1 MSDVSLVGLKMLID
15 NLDEGVLFLDA
26 DRHVVAINKAALSMI
41 EHENEKNILDELCFN
56 LFPGAECANACE
68 ESGQCSLVNISDKK
82 EGNILLTRA
91 DGSMTFLRI
100 WAIKLPTSES
110 LAYYAVVLRD
120 RTREWQ
126 LEKEASSRLH
136 LGKLLGHSQVMQ
148 ELFQIILR
156 VSASDATV
164 LIEGES
170 GVGKELVA
178 QALHENSKRA
188 KGPYVRVHCA
198 ALAENLLESELF
210 GHAKGAF
217 TGADAARAGRFEMA
231 NGGTILLDEIGEI
244 SPTIQVK
251 LLRVLQEREVERIGE
266 NKPRKVDVRII
277 AATNRNLLEM
287 VKAGEF
293 REDLFYRLR
302 VLPIHVPTLR
312 ARASDIPM
320 LASHLVDDISR
331 RYEREGVRISQA
343 AFRVLEAYHW
353 PGNVRELVNAIE
365 YAFVQLDGTVILPRH
380 LPEEIQNAS
389 GGRLPTHEVEHLD
402 APDVA
407 HQGIFKPYYR
417 AEPRKDEEKQ
427 KIMDA
432 LNETG
437 GNRAAAA
444 RKLGMSR
451 TTLWKRMKHYGLDQE
466 KQLA

>member
-26 DRHVVAINKAALSMI
+26 NRHVVAINKAALKMI
-41 EHENEKNILDELCFN
+41 EHNKEKNVLDELCFN
-56 LFPGAECANACE
+56 LFPGAECATSCE
-68 ESGQCSLVNISDKK
+68 ESGKCSLVNIADKK
-82 EGNILLTRA
+82 EGSILLTRK
-91 DGSMTFLRI
+91 DGEMAFLRI

-120 RTREWQ
+120 HTREWQ
-126 LEKEASSRLH
+126 LEKEVSSRLH

-148 ELFQIILR
+148 ELFQVILR
-156 VSASDATV
+156 VSASDASV

-217 TGADAARAGRFEMA
+217 TGADAARAGRFEIA

-277 AATNRNLLEM
+277 AATNRDLSQM

-302 VLPIHVPTLR
+302 VLPMHVPTLR
-312 ARASDIPM
+312 ARVSDLPM
-320 LASHLVDDISR
+320 LANHIVDDISR

-343 AFRVLEAYHW
+343 AFRVLEAYNW
-353 PGNVRELVNAIE
+353 PGNVRELVNAME
-365 YAFVQLDGTVILPRH
+365 FAFVQLDGTVILPRH
-380 LPEEIQNAS
+380 LPHDIMGAS
-389 GGRLPTHEVEHLD
+389 DARFSPPETEH
-402 APDVA
+402 ASPPDV
-407 HQGIFKPYYR
+407 GYTGGFKPYYR
-417 AEPRKDEEKQ
+417 AEMQKDEEKQ
-427 KIMDA
+427 MIMNA
-432 LNETG
+432 LKDTD

-451 TTLWKRMKHYGLDQE
+451 TTMWKRMKHYGL
-466 KQLA
+466 A